1 MSTVPKPARPAPLLF
16 DAVLTPNR
24 SLSRDGFVVLIAL
37 FALACCTLGIGFY
50 RAGAW
55 PVFGFFGLE
64 IVLVWGAFKL
74 SYRAGRLTEVVRLS
88 PEALVVRRIQPSG
101 RMREWRFQPYWLR
114 VLIDDPPR
122 HDSPLILTSHGRRL
136 AIGAFLT
143 ADERHD
149 LARALTTALGKL
161 RCVPAEPVFPSG

>member
-1 MSTVPKPARPAPLLF
+1 MSNAPNDARKTPLLF
-16 DAVLTPNR
+16 DAVLIPNR
-24 SLSRDGFVVLIAL
+24 SLSRGGFLVLIAF
-37 FALACCTLGIGFY
+37 FALACCALGTGFY
-50 RAGAW
+50 LAGAW

-64 IVLVWGAFKL
+64 ILLVWGAFKL

-101 RMREWRFQPYWLR
+101 RMREWCFQPYWLR
-114 VLIDDPPR
+114 VQIDDPPQ

-143 ADERHD
+143 AAERHD
-149 LARALTTALGKL
+149 LARALTKALTRL
-161 RCVPAEPVFPSG
+161 RSAPAEPFLAC